1 MSFLSLYRKYRPQ
14 KFNDLVGQ
22 EHVVQTLVNAL
33 KNNRIA
39 HAYLFAG
46 PRGTGK
52 TSTAKVFAMAL
63 NCQDD
68 ESIEPCGSCLN
79 CDNIQKGQSIDVIE
93 IDAASNRGID
103 EIRELREKVKF
114 YPGEGKYKVYIIDEV
129 HMLTRGAFNAL
140 LKTLEE
146 PPESVVF
153 ILATTEPHKVISTI
167 LSRCQ
172 RFDFSLLSAGDIQE
186 RLEYICSRE
195 KVEYDKESLINLAHN
210 ANGGLRDAISLLDQ
224 AISYTNGQLT
234 AAQIQKMLGK
244 VHREVLSEF
253 LQFIKNHDSA
263 GALKML
269 SQLIDE
275 GLSVARFINDLT
287 EYCRQLLLIKECGI
301 DAGIIEFS
309 EEVLIS
315 MQQESKL
322 FASRRL
328 LQFIDVLAG
337 IDGKIKY
344 SSNSRQILE
353 LGIIKMASHKDDTET
368 LQGLKNKIYELEEK
382 LNNMQGNSTIKS
394 NNKEYK
400 GKKSVNEQVNTK
412 NQTNQTNNDK
422 TDVEDNKNED
432 KDKLSIDRVRKKW
445 PDVLREL
452 KKKDITAHALLIEGK
467 IVAAENNMLSIEFPA
482 DKDFHKKNAEQKS
495 DLINKA
501 FNQILKNPCRLQF
514 RLAGGVKSKKKVK
527 TDRKEKDI
535 ADKIARIFG
544 GQVIEVDQKVL
555 EN

>member
-68 ESIEPCGSCLN
+68 ESIEPCGSCIT

-146 PPESVVF
+146 PPENVVF

-195 KVEYDKESLINLAHN
+195 EVEYDKEALINLAHN

-224 AISYTNGQLT
+224 AISYTDGQLT
-234 AAQIQKMLGK
+234 DIQIQKMLGK
-244 VHREVLSEF
+244 VQREVLGEF
-253 LQFIKNHDSA
+253 LQFSKNNESA

-269 SQLIDE
+269 NQLIDE
-275 GLSVARFINDLT
+275 GLSVVRFINDLT

-315 MQQESKL
+315 MQRESKL
-322 FASRRL
+322 FASSRL
-328 LQFIDVLAG
+328 LKFIDILAG
-337 IDGKIKY
+337 IDGEIKY
-344 SSNSRQILE
+344 SSHSRQILE
-353 LGIIKMASHKDDTET
+353 LGIIKMSSHKKDTES

-382 LNNMQGNSTIKS
+382 LNNMQGNSAIKS
-394 NNKEYK
+394 DNKEYK
-400 GKKSVNEQVNTK
+400 EKKLVNQQVNSKT
-412 NQTNQTNNDK
+412 QNNDDK
-422 TDVEDNKNED
+422 TVVKDIKNED
-432 KDKLSIDRVRKKW
+432 ELSIDQVRKKW
-445 PDVLREL
+445 PDILREL

-467 IVAAENNMLSIEFPA
+467 TVAVENSMVNIEFPA

-495 DLINKA
+495 DLINRA
-501 FNQILKNPCRLQF
+501 FSQILNSPCQLQF
-514 RLAGGVKSKKKVK
+514 SLAGGVTSKKKVK

-535 ADKIARIFG
+535 AGKIARIFD
-544 GQVIEVDQKVL
+544 GQIIEVDQKVL

>member
-68 ESIEPCGSCLN
+68 ESIEPCGSCIT

-146 PPESVVF
+146 PPENVVF

-195 KVEYDKESLINLAHN
+195 EVEYDKEALINLAHN

-224 AISYTNGQLT
+224 AISYTDGQLT
-234 AAQIQKMLGK
+234 DIQIQKMLGK
-244 VHREVLSEF
+244 VQREVLGEF
-253 LQFIKNHDSA
+253 LQFSKNNESA

-269 SQLIDE
+269 NQLIDE
-275 GLSVARFINDLT
+275 GLSVVRFINDLT

-315 MQQESKL
+315 MQRESKL
-322 FASRRL
+322 FASSRL
-328 LQFIDVLAG
+328 LKFIDILAG
-337 IDGKIKY
+337 IDGEIKY
-344 SSNSRQILE
+344 SSHSRQILE
-353 LGIIKMASHKDDTET
+353 LGIIKMSSHKKDTES

-382 LNNMQGNSTIKS
+382 LNNMQGNSAIKS
-394 NNKEYK
+394 DNKEYK
-400 GKKSVNEQVNTK
+400 EKKLVNQQVNSKT
-412 NQTNQTNNDK
+412 QNNDDK
-422 TDVEDNKNED
+422 TVVKDIKNED
-432 KDKLSIDRVRKKW
+432 ELSIDQVRKKW
-445 PDVLREL
+445 PDILREL

-467 IVAAENNMLSIEFPA
+467 TVAVENNMVNIEFPA

-495 DLINKA
+495 DLINRA
-501 FNQILKNPCRLQF
+501 FSQILNSPCQLQF
-514 RLAGGVKSKKKVK
+514 SLAGGVTSKKKVK

-535 ADKIARIFG
+535 AGKIARIFD
-544 GQVIEVDQKVL
+544 GQIIEVDQKVL